1 VNPTQAPAFLPA
13 LLGGL
18 YQRSA
23 QGELFLEQ
31 NDGDR
36 RLFFSYGKLVFLQSG
51 VAGEQFGNYLLRQGV
66 LDLPALKEL
75 LADPREERLGDK
87 VVNWGLLASTQRNEH
102 LAALYDLILLNA
114 LEHPVVSYT
123 WREDATASK
132 LAGGVPITLDHRQL
146 VWRALTNLNTAETI
160 PEWLSAQPGWQ
171 WQAPAGLLSS
181 LGDLPIE
188 PEQAYALSFLGAEPL
203 SFDMLVGA
211 SNLEPA
217 EASRLVLALWA
228 IGALTLAEGELPS
241 PLPKVAAPEASPA
254 EAPPAGATPG
264 QIITGKV
271 ANLSAVTPA
280 EPRSLPF
287 IMPPTSAKL
296 PEPPKPR
303 PIPVAALD
311 ESAEDFGPIEIV
323 DEENPAASEVHP
335 HPGVSIGLDPRA
347 VSRPRSPAKVEA
359 PTQGDSGA
367 NPAETEAQAKAR
379 RLVRAASNLLMQERP
394 GDAIQSLEQAVRLDP
409 DSPTA
414 YGAWLQLGKLRTTNP
429 AWSSRAMEALQAASK
444 LDPKA
449 AEPWA
454 VMGEIYHRK
463 GFRANAQGCFKK
475 AIELDPSVPVPPDF
489 VMDDHEPGAE
499 AKPSGGML
507 GKLKGLMKF

>member
-18 YQRSA
+18 FQRSA
-23 QGELFLEQ
+23 QGELALEQ

-75 LADPREERLGDK
+75 LADPREERLGEK
-87 VVNWGLLASTQRNEH
+87 VVSWGLLTSVQRNEH
-102 LAALYDLILLNA
+102 LASLYDLILLNA
-114 LEHPVVSYT
+114 LEHPVVSYA
-123 WREDATASK
+123 WREDATASD

-146 VWRALTNLNTAETI
+146 VWRALTNLNTAESI
-160 PEWLSAQPGWQ
+160 PEWLSRQPGWQ
-171 WQAPAGLLSS
+171 WQAPAGLLSG
-181 LGDLPIE
+181 LGDLPID

-217 EASRLVLALWA
+217 QAARLVLALWA

-241 PLPKVAAPEASPA
+241 PTPRTAAPEPPTG
-254 EAPPAGATPG
+254 EAQRAAAPDK
-264 QIITGKV
+264 IITGKV
-271 ANLSAVTPA
+271 ANLSAAAPA
-280 EPRSLPF
+280 EPKPLPF
-287 IMPPTSAKL
+287 IMPAPAPAPAPAATKRAPTAPL
-296 PEPPKPR
+296 AEGP
-303 PIPVAALD
+303 
-311 ESAEDFGPIEIV
+311 EDFGPIEIV
-323 DEENPAASEVHP
+323 DEENPGASEI
-335 HPGVSIGLDPRA
+335 HPGAPISLDAHPAPPPRA
-347 VSRPRSPAKVEA
+347 PAKGA
-359 PTQGDSGA
+359 PAIQPVPGDSGA
-367 NPAETEAQAKAR
+367 NPAETENQAKAR
-379 RLVRAASNLLMQERP
+379 KLVRAANNLLMQERP

-409 DSPTA
+409 DSPA
-414 YGAWLQLGKLRTTNP
+414 AFAAWLLLGKLRTTNP
-429 AWSSRAMEALQAASK
+429 AWSSRAMEALQTASR

-489 VMDDHEPGAE
+489 ILEDREPEAE
-499 AKPSGGML
+499 AKPAGGMF